1 VDLQQI
7 DIVKALA
14 IIGVITT
21 HSVLL
26 SFILAADMQF
36 YAWQAMPLFV
46 ICTGLLWYLSFY
58 KNGTNL
64 KQMYS
69 FKYFKSKFSRFVL
82 PFAVLFALDLAILYS
97 TGAVNLRNVLSR
109 LQYMQPPISGA
120 GDYYLAFILELIF
133 VAPLIFYCFHKKP
146 LATVATLFLLDLA
159 FELMGPYMDETTY
172 YFGVI
177 RMFSAFALGLVLARN
192 IVENSGW
199 KLRTKSNVAL
209 IALGFCSA
217 VFLFFNAGKPTPMF
231 RPEWLTMN
239 LYSFFYPTVLVMA
252 ALSLGPFFRQY
263 AQRFWVK
270 VAVIGKA
277 SYHIFLVQILFF
289 SPVLAGLKLDFG
301 WEGWNIPFNLSV
313 TLAFG
318 LVFYFVDLR
327 MRRAYANMKKGKS

>member
-1 VDLQQI
+1 
-7 DIVKALA
+7 
-14 IIGVITT
+14 
-21 HSVLL
+21 
-26 SFILAADMQF
+26 
-36 YAWQAMPLFV
+36 MPLFV

-58 KNGTNL
+58 KSGTNL

-69 FKYFKSKFSRFVL
+69 LTYFKSKFSRIVL
-82 PFAVLFALDLAILYS
+82 PFAVLFALNLAILFS
-97 TGAVNLRNVLSR
+97 NGTVNWRNVLSR

-159 FELMGPYMDETTY
+159 FELLGPYMNETTY
-172 YFGVI
+172 YFGVV

-192 IVENSGW
+192 IVKNSGW
-199 KLRTKSNVAL
+199 KLRTKTNIAL

-239 LYSFFYPTVLVMA
+239 LYSFFYPTMIVMS
-252 ALSLGPFFRQY
+252 ALSLGSFFKQY
-263 AQRFWVK
+263 AQGLWIK
-270 VAVIGKA
+270 IAVIGKA
-277 SYHIFLVQILFF
+277 SYHIFLVQIIFF

-301 WEGWNIPFNLSV
+301 WEGWNIPFNLSM
-313 TLAFG
+313 TLAWG
-318 LVFYFVDLR
+318 LLFYFGDLWL
-327 MRRAYANMKKGKS
+327 RRAYANMKKAIA